1 MTAILK
7 QCYNQI
13 WTVKKYLCALEP
25 QIFNAFP
32 TLLEADYLQ
41 HQTPNIGLYKILYI
55 RF

>member
-41 HQTPNIGLYKILYI
+41 QLQI
-55 RF
+55 